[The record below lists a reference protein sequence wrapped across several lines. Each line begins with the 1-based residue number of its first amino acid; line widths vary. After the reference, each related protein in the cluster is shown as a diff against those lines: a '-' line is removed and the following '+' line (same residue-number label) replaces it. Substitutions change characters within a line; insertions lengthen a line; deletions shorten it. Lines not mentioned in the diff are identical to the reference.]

1 MEVFHIQKYGRFSLS
16 AICHFLELEAV
27 PGTDTGFAPYF
38 SISSSISRNNLCTQ
52 VNRSCSFS
60 AGIPQAG
67 HRSNRGLVLF
77 RPLILVEDG
86 ELWASDDVLETVEP
100 GALMFPEEE
109 LVLSPSYLLS
119 LFSRSISSR
128 FSPYISRMKSKPDLA
143 LDFSSIGGRIRS
155 KKERSGFGS
164 SESMDSSG
172 SSLDLTSE
180 VENLSRK
187 VVDLAPSSAEVCEFP
202 PVGPLSSIGVNEVSN
217 WRAKYHL
224 SDDVVIRIPG
234 PIERVSDFEV
244 DEVPVYEVFF
254 ESGFRDQVPSL
265 VVKVSEALEISLG
278 QLNPPSWRTLT
289 ALQNLGELEEIP
301 SMDPSLGEKTIKQVL
316 ELPIERRQK
325 YGRFSLSAICHFL
338 ELEPVPGTDT
348 GFAPYFSISSSISRN
363 NLCTQVNRG
372 CSFSAGIPRAGH
384 RSNRGLVLFRP
395 LILVEDGELWASDD
409 VLETVEPGALMFP
422 EEELVLSP
430 SYLLSLFSRSLSSR
444 FSPYISRM
452 KSKPD
457 LALEFSSIGGRIR
470 SKKERSSVGSSESM
484 DFSGSLLDLTAE
496 VENLSRKVVDL
507 GPSSAEVCEFP
518 PVGPLSSIGVNEVAN
533 WRAKYHLS
541 DDVVI
546 RIPGPIDRVS
556 DFEVDEVP
564 VYEVFFES
572 GFRDQVPSLVAKVSE
587 ALEISPVSIDIP
599 MGVSID
605 TPFAPSIDYSSVISI
620 DAL

>member
-52 VNRSCSFS
+52 VNRGCSFS

-109 LVLSPSYLLS
+109 LGKVMMKPRNSLPRGVLLLARGNLPRVYYPSFCFLPPS
-119 LFSRSISSR
+119 GFPTFLFSLCGLHSLKLNSP
-128 FSPYISRMKSKPDLA
+128 FS
-143 LDFSSIGGRIRS
+143 GGRIRS

-254 ESGFRDQVPSL
+254 ESGFRDQVPSGGEGVGGVGDL
-265 VVKVSEALEISLG
+265 
-278 QLNPPSWRTLT
+278 SW
-289 ALQNLGELEEIP
+289 
-301 SMDPSLGEKTIKQVL
+301 
-316 ELPIERRQK
+316 
-325 YGRFSLSAICHFL
+325 SAKSPFL
-338 ELEPVPGTDT
+338 EDLDS
-348 GFAPYFSISSSISRN
+348 FA
-363 NLCTQVNRG
+363 
-372 CSFSAGIPRAGH
+372 
-384 RSNRGLVLFRP
+384 
-395 LILVEDGELWASDD
+395 ELRR
-409 VLETVEPGALMFP
+409 T
-422 EEELVLSP
+422 
-430 SYLLSLFSRSLSSR
+430 
-444 FSPYISRM
+444 
-452 KSKPD
+452 
-457 LALEFSSIGGRIR
+457 
-470 SKKERSSVGSSESM
+470 
-484 DFSGSLLDLTAE
+484 
-496 VENLSRKVVDL
+496 
-507 GPSSAEVCEFP
+507 
-518 PVGPLSSIGVNEVAN
+518 
-533 WRAKYHLS
+533 
-541 DDVVI
+541 
-546 RIPGPIDRVS
+546 
-556 DFEVDEVP
+556 
-564 VYEVFFES
+564 
-572 GFRDQVPSLVAKVSE
+572 
-587 ALEISPVSIDIP
+587 
-599 MGVSID
+599 
-605 TPFAPSIDYSSVISI
+605 
-620 DAL
+620 